1 MEAAIG
7 AMRPGDDL
15 SMSRIVSAVLSA
27 DSSISSAEVVFLCIN
42 KRVQAIRDLR
52 LEEDELFV
60 PDEDEINP
68 IMVRQ

>member
-1 MEAAIG
+1 MIG
-7 AMRPGDDL
+7 SLRPGDNL
-15 SMSRIVSAVLSA
+15 AMNRIVAEVINT
-27 DSSISSAEVVFLCIN
+27 DESISNAEVVFLCIN
-42 KRVQAIRDLR
+42 KKVQAIRDLR